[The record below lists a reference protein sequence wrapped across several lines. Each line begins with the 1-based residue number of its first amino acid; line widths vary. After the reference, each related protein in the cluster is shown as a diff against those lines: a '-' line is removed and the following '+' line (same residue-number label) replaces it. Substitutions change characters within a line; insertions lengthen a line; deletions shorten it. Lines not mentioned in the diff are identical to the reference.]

1 MLPLSAFEQV
11 KETHMAHKAPAVFIG
26 HGSPMLAL
34 ANTEAEKRL
43 APSERALNAC
53 YEDGAATSEL
63 HVMGEKLLAGG
74 RPKAILAVSAH
85 WYTPGTRVQTS
96 KDPRQV
102 YDMYGFPEELYRVKY
117 PVAGFPEL
125 GQRVLDLDG
134 VNAREDNTWGID
146 HGIWSVLVHMF
157 PKADIPIVELSVDQN
172 LTPAQMYDLGER
184 LSPLRDEGIM
194 VLGSGNVV
202 HNLALTDWRNMKG
215 TEAADSFSDTV
226 RDLVLLRDDEA
237 VINYQKL
244 DNASYAAP
252 TPDHFAPL
260 LYILGASRGDQATV
274 FNDVR
279 NLGSMS
285 MTSFAF
291 GLE

>member
-1 MLPLSAFEQV
+1 
-11 KETHMAHKAPAVFIG
+11 MAHKAPAAFIG

-34 ANTEAEKRL
+34 ANTEVERRL
-43 APSERALNAC
+43 EPSERALNAC
-53 YEDGAATSEL
+53 YADGVATAEL
-63 HVMGEKLLAGG
+63 HSMGEKLLAGG
-74 RPKAILAVSAH
+74 KPKAILAVSAH
-85 WYTPGTRVQTS
+85 WYTTGTRVQTS

-102 YDMYGFPEELYRVKY
+102 YDMYGFPEELYRVEY
-117 PVAGFPEL
+117 PVAGLPEL
-125 GQRVLDLDG
+125 GQKVLDIDG
-134 VNAREDNTWGID
+134 VNVQEDNTWGID

-157 PKADIPIVELSVDQN
+157 PKADIPIVELSVDQR
-172 LTPAQMYDLGER
+172 LTPAQMYELGKR
-184 LSPLRDEGIM
+184 FSSLRDEGFM
-194 VLGSGNVV
+194 MLGSGNVV

-215 TEAADSFSDTV
+215 TQAADSFSNV
-226 RDLVLLRDDEA
+226 IRDLVLSRDDEA
-237 VINYQKL
+237 VVNYQKL
-244 DNASYAAP
+244 DHADYAAP

-260 LYILGASRGDQATV
+260 LYVLGASQGEQATV

>member
-1 MLPLSAFEQV
+1 
-11 KETHMAHKAPAVFIG
+11 MAHKAPAVFIG

-53 YEDGAATSEL
+53 YADGVATAEL
-63 HVMGEKLLAGG
+63 HSMGEKLLAGG
-74 RPKAILAVSAH
+74 KPKAILAVSAH
-85 WYTPGTRVQTS
+85 WYTPRTRVQTS

-102 YDMYGFPEELYRVKY
+102 YDMYGFPEELYRVEY

-125 GQRVLDLDG
+125 GQKVLDIDG
-134 VNAREDNTWGID
+134 VNAQEDNTWGID

-157 PKADIPIVELSVDQN
+157 PKADIPIVELSVDQR
-172 LTPAQMYDLGER
+172 LTPAQMYELGER
-184 LSPLRDEGIM
+184 FSSLRDEGFM
-194 VLGSGNVV
+194 VLGSGNIV

-215 TEAADSFSDTV
+215 TQAADSFSNV
-226 RDLVLLRDDEA
+226 IRDLVLSRDDEA
-237 VINYQKL
+237 VVNYQKL
-244 DNASYAAP
+244 DHADYAAP

-260 LYILGASRGDQATV
+260 LYVLGASQGEQATV